1 MKNLSERLRQ
11 LPGISSV
18 EATTNGLRLFTDGR
32 SGLLPEIV
40 GVTGDTLNDVKV
52 SETSLE
58 TVFIKLTGREL
69 RD

>member
-1 MKNLSERLRQ
+1 MACAERLRQ
-11 LPGISSV
+11 LPGVNGV
-18 EATTNGLRLFTDGR
+18 EAAADGLRLFTDGR

-40 GVTGDTLNDVKV
+40 GVAGDGLQDVKV

>member
-1 MKNLSERLRQ
+1 VTA
-11 LPGISSV
+11 V
-18 EATTNGLRLFTDGR
+18 EGQASGLRVFTDGR
-32 SGLLPEIV
+32 RGLLPEIV
-40 GVTGDTLNDVKV
+40 VLAGDNLRDMSV